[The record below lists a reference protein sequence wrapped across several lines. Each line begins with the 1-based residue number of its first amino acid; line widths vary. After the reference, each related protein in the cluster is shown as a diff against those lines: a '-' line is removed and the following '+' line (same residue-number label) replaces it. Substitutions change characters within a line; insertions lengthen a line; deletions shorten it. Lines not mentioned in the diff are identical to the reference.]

1 MTGLAIEII
10 PVNQWFPNT
19 YCDFNQQLLG
29 EYNYYE
35 SGFTEDN
42 CFLKCREMEAG
53 RGEDIY
59 TPGDILCCDYE
70 DYGDNTYS
78 CNLFAGR
85 STKQQDSNAHPK
97 EYFSSNI
104 YIHENQWKPNMY
116 CDYNQM
122 RIQTK
127 TSFDPDFGLWDCYD
141 FCESV
146 NNNKAEWY
154 KVDYGENLC
163 CDFEEFQDGSKS
175 CSLYLGEEKQDQDLS
190 IYPDESFQSF
200 VLPHEVKFVK
210 DQQCDDGNERIGNF

>member
-1 MTGLAIEII
+1 
-10 PVNQWFPNT
+10 
-19 YCDFNQQLLG
+19 
-29 EYNYYE
+29 
-35 SGFTEDN
+35 
-42 CFLKCREMEAG
+42 MEAG

-78 CNLFAGR
+78 CNLFAGKL
-85 STKQQDSNAHPK
+85 TKQQNSNVHPN

-104 YIHENQWKPNMY
+104 YIHENQWKANMY

-175 CSLYLGEEKQDQDLS
+175 CSLYLGEEKQYQDLRV
-190 IYPDESFQSF
+190 YPDESF
-200 VLPHEVKFVK
+200 
-210 DQQCDDGNERIGNF
+210 